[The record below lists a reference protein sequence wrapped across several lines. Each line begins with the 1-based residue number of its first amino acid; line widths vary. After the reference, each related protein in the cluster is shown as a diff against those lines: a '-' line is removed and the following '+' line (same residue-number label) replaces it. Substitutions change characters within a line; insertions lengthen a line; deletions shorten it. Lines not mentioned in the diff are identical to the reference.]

1 MPRIYT
7 NDRQRE
13 KERASERGGRKRE
26 GGKERGRRIRGGG
39 PAFVDNG
46 DQMAV
51 ARARTRLSFARNRK
65 K

>member
-1 MPRIYT
+1 MPQIYA

-13 KERASERGGRKRE
+13 KERASEGGERERE

-39 PAFVDNG
+39 PAFVDDG
-46 DQMAV
+46 DQMAL
-51 ARARTRLSFARNRK
+51 ARARMRLSFARNRK